1 MPRERQAYTWSGCVL
16 KRTKSASTPLVFSF
30 FKRSTSNQAIFFM
43 ACPHQDPDWWKRAQL
58 LLAGEVE
65 SNPGPMWY
73 CAICTHKIT
82 SYQTSIQ
89 WIHTTPYWIHL
100 KCSHIK
106 LKSYS
111 SLFICHTHQIPAP
124 KTPSHIHNLTQKTLH
139 THQQTKPTIPKPT
152 NSLFNNT
159 KQHQHNTAQHQ
170 LNHRENN

>member
-1 MPRERQAYTWSGCVL
+1 
-16 KRTKSASTPLVFSF
+16 
-30 FKRSTSNQAIFFM
+30 M
-43 ACPHQDPDWWKRAQL
+43 ACPHQDPEWWKRAQL
-58 LLAGEVE
+58 LLAGDVE

-89 WIHTTPYWIHL
+89 CNHTTPHWIHL

-111 SLFICHTHQIPAP
+111 PSFMSHTSNPYSKNSSPH
-124 KTPSHIHNLTQKTLH
+124 TQSNTKNPPH
-139 THQQTKPTIPKPT
+139 TSTNQTNHPKPT

-170 LNHRENN
+170 LDHQENK